1 MSAPTKKR
9 PIKRTPKKK
18 PRKAKS
24 IPWRKA
30 AEQEITQYS
39 EGGVMLRGCRYKHE
53 ITQKELAEEI
63 GVSQH
68 HISEMENGKRSIGK
82 EMAKKLARFFQTD
95 YRVFL

>member
-9 PIKRTPKKK
+9 LIRRRSKKQLQ
-18 PRKAKS
+18 KAKS

-30 AEQEITQYS
+30 AEKEITKYS
-39 EGGVMLRGCRYKHE
+39 EGGLMLRGCRYKHE

-63 GVSQH
+63 GISQH

-82 EMAKKLARFFQTD
+82 EMAKKFAKFFQTD